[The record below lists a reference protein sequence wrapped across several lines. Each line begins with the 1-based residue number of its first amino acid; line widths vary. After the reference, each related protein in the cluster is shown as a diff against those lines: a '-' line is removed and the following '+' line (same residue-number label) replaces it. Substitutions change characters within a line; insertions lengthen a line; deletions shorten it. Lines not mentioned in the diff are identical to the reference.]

1 MAMKFDPFRE
11 LDRMAG
17 ALLDPR
23 QRLRLMPIDLY
34 REGDHYILNADLP
47 GIDPGSVDVDVDGQ
61 LLTIRAERT
70 IHVPEGATWLNRERE
85 SGTFLRQLN
94 LGQGINIEGI
104 SAKYENGVLSVF
116 IPVSER
122 AKPRKI
128 EVSSSY
134 TGDSNV
140 ISGESETVSSTIG
153 SGTSSGSASS
163 SGSGG
168 SGSGSGSGMGGSGS
182 GSGSG
187 MGSSGSGSGSG
198 MGSSG
203 SGSGS
208 GMGGSG
214 SGSGS
219 GGFGSGSSGGSGS
232 GGMDSSGSGSGS
244 SGS

>member
-134 TGDSNV
+134 SGSGGDV
-140 ISGESETVSSTIG
+140 ISGESSSEPLISSVSG
-153 SGTSSGSASS
+153 SSGSNGSSGSSS
-163 SGSGG
+163 SGSSS
-168 SGSGSGSGMGGSGS
+168 SGSSSSGSSSSGSSGSSGGASSGGMGS
-182 GSGSG
+182 
-187 MGSSGSGSGSG
+187 GSSGSGSG
-198 MGSSG
+198 GSS
-203 SGSGS
+203 
-208 GMGGSG
+208 
-214 SGSGS
+214 S
-219 GGFGSGSSGGSGS
+219 GGFGSGSGAGSAGS
-232 GGMDSSGSGSGS
+232 
-244 SGS
+244 

>member
-70 IHVPEGATWLNRERE
+70 IQASDTVTWLTRERE

-94 LGQGINIEGI
+94 LGQGIDIDGI
-104 SAKYENGVLSVF
+104 SAKYENGVLSVL

-134 TGDSNV
+134 RDANT
-140 ISGESETVSSTIG
+140 ISGESSSQPV
-153 SGTSSGSASS
+153 TSSS
-163 SGSGG
+163 SGG
-168 SGSGSGSGMGGSGS
+168 SGSE
-182 GSGSG
+182 
-187 MGSSGSGSGSG
+187 SSGS
-198 MGSSG
+198 M
-203 SGSGS
+203 
-208 GMGGSG
+208 
-214 SGSGS
+214 
-219 GGFGSGSSGGSGS
+219 GSSGGSGS
-232 GGMDSSGSGSGS
+232 MGS
-244 SGS
+244 SGDQGSGI

>member
-11 LDRMAG
+11 LDRVAG

-70 IHVPEGATWLNRERE
+70 IQTSEGVNWLTRERE
-85 SGTFLRQLN
+85 SGSFLRQLN

-104 SAKYENGVLSVF
+104 SAKYENGVLSVL

-134 TGDSNV
+134 KDSNT
-140 ISGESETVSSTIG
+140 ISGESSSE
-153 SGTSSGSASS
+153 SVTSSV

-168 SGSGSGSGMGGSGS
+168 SGSGSGSGSMGSGSGGSGS
-182 GSGSG
+182 GSMGSG
-187 MGSSGSGSGSG
+187 
-198 MGSSG
+198 
-203 SGSGS
+203 
-208 GMGGSG
+208 
-214 SGSGS
+214 
-219 GGFGSGSSGGSGS
+219 
-232 GGMDSSGSGSGS
+232 GSGSGS
-244 SGS
+244 SGSGSSGDQGSGI